1 MNPRQDKP
9 KAIDIES
16 LIARLEDIELS
27 ETFRDEYFHNT
38 TLPILKD
45 TSIMKKFGQLSQDD
59 QDRMAKDAFDMGDI
73 NNPAKW
79 AQLLYGSILS
89 NRVRLST
96 FLSKEGGD
104 IQAQEAF
111 YSNYKI
117 MKPLLEAQIDV
128 TVGDRNDQ
136 TLFLKD
142 PTEMRAYVKT
152 DVDRNMYI
160 SGTESGQYKD
170 YLQSSSNPKSM
181 EGKKAK
187 AFATAIVN
195 QVKAAA
201 VSDMERV
208 FKGKTEI
215 EMLNAFKAHPGI
227 YAVLLDSI
235 TLALIDL
242 LNQGTYSANYGTTT
256 FKAAQAL
263 LGNNL
268 LADQPVGYKS
278 LKGMNP
284 EAAADIETKLTAVMS
299 QINPYMVDIRKMHTA
314 FVKARSSQSLYT
326 TAINTMVSSF
336 SNLVSAVGKTL
347 GTTKF
352 NFDDLLIS
360 PVDSKAQQLL
370 DLTKVHAIYG
380 AATMGSDYLINPF
393 LRIVTK
399 EMRLSAS
406 NGFAI
411 VTDLSN
417 GVAFEKDA
425 NSGGRLHAKTI
436 NKDSKGAFIAEDA
449 HRHILNEVLKQYG
462 TISPTLYTRVLSSI
476 ETKADSQANTFQGN
490 EKTTKD
496 QLLTVLEHLFNPS
509 THQLETGKVL
519 FALVPKAL
527 IEGSLIGLK
536 TTDKRVTVPG
546 AVLEP
551 TRQTDEAAGA
561 IYSDLRP
568 MMDIYLEY
576 MSLLLNFNTDKQ
588 TLLELP
594 TRFAYLVQNLYQGVW
609 THDTLEGGG
618 FGIASVLANNVR
630 GEISLNSEVLISS
643 DDMNAIRREGMSRFQ
658 NKERVL

>member
-1 MNPRQDKP
+1 MNQSRQTP
-9 KAIDIES
+9 KKIDMEA
-16 LIARLEDIELS
+16 LIARLENIELS
-27 ETFRDEYFHNT
+27 ETFKDEYFQNT

-45 TSIMKKFGQLSQDD
+45 TSIMKKFGQLSQAE
-59 QDRMAKDAFDMGDI
+59 QDRMVQDAFNSGDV

-96 FLSKEGGD
+96 FLSKAGGD

-128 TVGDRNDQ
+128 TVGDRSDQ
-136 TLFLKD
+136 FLFLKD

-187 AFATAIVN
+187 SFATSIVN

-201 VSDMERV
+201 ISDMEKV
-208 FKGKTEI
+208 FKGKAE
-215 EMLNAFKAHPGI
+215 LDALAAFKAHPGI

-268 LADQPVGYKS
+268 LADQPIGYKS
-278 LKGMNP
+278 LTNMNP
-284 EAAADIETKLTAVMS
+284 EAAADIEAKLTAAMG
-299 QINPYMVDIRKMHTA
+299 QINPYMVDVRKMHTA
-314 FVKARSSQSLYT
+314 FVKARSSQNLYT

-352 NFDDLLIS
+352 DFDDLLIS
-360 PVDSKAQQLL
+360 PVEEKPEQLL
-370 DLTKVHAIYG
+370 TLTKLHEIYG

-393 LRIVTK
+393 MRIVTK
-399 EMRLSAS
+399 EMRLSNS
-406 NGFAI
+406 VGFAI
-411 VTDLSN
+411 ITDSAR
-417 GVAFEKDA
+417 GVSFEKDA
-425 NSGGRLHAKTI
+425 SSGGKLTAKPI
-436 NKDSKGAFIAEDA
+436 LKDSKGAFIAEDA

-462 TISPTLYTRVLSSI
+462 TISPALYTRVLSSI
-476 ETKADSQANTFQGN
+476 ETKADSQANTFQGGS
-490 EKTTKD
+490 KTTKD
-496 QLLTVLEHLFNPS
+496 QLLNVLESLFNPS

-519 FALVPKAL
+519 FALVPKVL
-527 IEGSLIGLK
+527 LEGALIGLK
-536 TTDKRVTVPG
+536 TTDELVTIPG

-551 TRQTDEAAGA
+551 TRQTDSNSAE
-561 IYSDLRP
+561 IYSKLRP

-576 MSLLLNFNTDKQ
+576 MNLLLNFNTDKAV
-588 TLLELP
+588 LLNLP
-594 TRFAYLVQNLYQGVW
+594 TKFAYLVQNLYQGVW
-609 THDTLEGGG
+609 THDSLTDGG
-618 FGIASVLANNVR
+618 FGIASVIANNVR

-643 DDMNAIRREGMSRFQ
+643 DDMNSIRREGMTRFQ